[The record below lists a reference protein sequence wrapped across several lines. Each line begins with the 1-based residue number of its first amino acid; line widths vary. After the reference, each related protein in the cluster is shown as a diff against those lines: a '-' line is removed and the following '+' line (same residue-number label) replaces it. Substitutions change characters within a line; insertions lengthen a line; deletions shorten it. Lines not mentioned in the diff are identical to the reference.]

1 MATNRRKRVASS
13 KTALL
18 GVALTATVLL
28 VACSNG
34 GVGTGAVEIVGAEV
48 EETRPVADD
57 SPPRPDTPPVLEVSG
72 DRVVLKEGHVSLQ
85 HQARR
90 PDGSFVGAGIDVTGD
105 EVRQWF
111 QSGGGLQWTPL
122 EVAGLPDGRVLGFSE
137 VDGTYHAAID
147 ELNIPSSGL
156 VTLEGREPDP
166 FAPLEAQ
173 QVNITLWESNDA
185 ESWRPSERYQN
196 FSGQAAR
203 LYFVDFHSDGWSTS
217 MNVLRSELPENSR
230 LVDYLSSD
238 IDEPTARATCYAQ
251 RMGRGTNS
259 TLELYDCDETLIVS
273 LAGDEGESKHLK
285 VDCIRRNLWQDMNPS
300 TFAFFGSDDALFL
313 EPPGFDSGWG
323 GRIAG
328 SESWVFNDRWP
339 NVNLAPVC
347 QTPTDR
353 ERQAGIELNRW
364 DASTE
369 AFVQIP
375 VPPEANRL
383 LDASVVPAPD
393 GSLVLVSQSQV
404 WETDN
409 LGATWTL
416 RIDHPTWVPGQA
428 NPHRG
433 VGTSRDGQ
441 VAIAHEPGLI
451 HVELRPGLWT
461 AIPFEGPH
469 QFAHI
474 KSVTDEYVFIGGLH
488 WGSRELRVQR

>member
-1 MATNRRKRVASS
+1 MLSS
-13 KTALL
+13 KTGLL
-18 GVALTATVLL
+18 GVALAGMVLL
-28 VACSNG
+28 VACSSN
-34 GVGTGAVEIVGAEV
+34 GVGTGAVEVVGEEV
-48 EETRPVADD
+48 EETRPVADG
-57 SPPRPDTPPVLEVSG
+57 SPPRPDTPPVLAVGG
-72 DRVVLKEGHVSLQ
+72 DSVAIKEGYVSVQ
-85 HQARR
+85 HQANR

-111 QSGGGLQWTPL
+111 QSDGGLQWTPL
-122 EVAGLPDGRVLGFSE
+122 EVAGLPDGRVLGFAE

-147 ELNIPSSGL
+147 ELDIPSSGAVEL
-156 VTLEGREPDP
+156 VGREPDP

-185 ESWRPSERYQN
+185 ESWRPSEQYQN

-230 LVDYLSSD
+230 LVDYVSSD
-238 IDEPTARATCYAQ
+238 VDEPTARATCYAQ
-251 RMGRGTNS
+251 RSGRGEDS
-259 TLELYDCDETLIVS
+259 TLELYDCDERLIVS
-273 LAGDEGESKHLK
+273 LAGDEGESKFLND
-285 VDCIRRNLWQDMNPS
+285 DCIRRNLWQDMNPS
-300 TFAFFGSDDALFL
+300 TFAFFGSDDTQLFL
-313 EPPGFDSGWG
+313 EPPGFESGWG
-323 GRIAG
+323 VRIAG

-347 QTPTDR
+347 HTPADR

-364 DASTE
+364 DALAE
-369 AFVQIP
+369 VFLQIP
-375 VPPEANRL
+375 VPSEANRL

-404 WETDN
+404 WETED
-409 LGATWTL
+409 LGATWIL
-416 RIDHPTWVPGQA
+416 RIDHPTWVSGQA

-433 VGTSRDGQ
+433 IGTSRHGQ
-441 VAIAHEPGLI
+441 VAVAHEPGLI

-469 QFAHI
+469 QFSHI
-474 KSVTDEYVFIGGLH
+474 KFVTDEYVFIGGLN
-488 WGSRELRVQR
+488 WGSQELRVNR